1 MSDQAPPIE
10 ITPVEPLCF
19 RCVGPR
25 GDSLVMPGE
34 EEERQ
39 HLYHN
44 DGSIN
49 EDDRRHYEAGGWR
62 APIGHTEEA

>member
-1 MSDQAPPIE
+1 MNDRAPYTG
-10 ITPVEPLCF
+10 ITPLVPLCF
-19 RCVGPR
+19 RCLGPR

-34 EEERQ
+34 EEQRQ
-39 HLYHN
+39 HLFHS

-49 EDDRRHYEAGGWR
+49 EDDRHHHEAGGWR